1 MMARSHLAWCLFVA
15 SSARGA
21 AGAATELFVAPAHG
35 QSGDSALARDGRTR
49 ATAFTALHHARDLIR
64 GLPPA
69 QRCRGVTVTVLG
81 GDYSVA
87 NGAGALHLDERDS
100 GCPGRP
106 IVYRGLPD
114 GGGRALLHAGVS
126 VPASAFHPVTV
137 DGVAMLR
144 ADARPFGVHTF
155 GTFTNAAT
163 NGQCVMEQRSSLYH
177 GRQPQTLARHPN
189 IDRATGNF
197 R

>member
-1 MMARSHLAWCLFVA
+1 MMARSLLAWLLLAA
-15 SSARGA
+15 SGARGA
-21 AGAATELFVAPAHG
+21 AGAATELFVAPAQG
-35 QSGDSALARDGRTR
+35 GDSALARDGRTR
-49 ATAFTALHHARDLIR
+49 ATAFTALHHARDFIR

-69 QRCRGVTVTVLG
+69 QRCRGVTVTVLN

-114 GGGRALLHAGVS
+114 GGERPLLHAGVS
-126 VPASAFHPVTV
+126 VPASAFHPMTV

>member
-1 MMARSHLAWCLFVA
+1 
-15 SSARGA
+15 
-21 AGAATELFVAPAHG
+21 
-35 QSGDSALARDGRTR
+35 
-49 ATAFTALHHARDLIR
+49 
-64 GLPPA
+64 
-69 QRCRGVTVTVLG
+69 
-81 GDYSVA
+81 
-87 NGAGALHLDERDS
+87 
-100 GCPGRP
+100 
-106 IVYRGLPD
+106 
-114 GGGRALLHAGVS
+114 
-126 VPASAFHPVTV
+126 
-137 DGVAMLR
+137 MLR